1 MDDFKDVKFPAAGI
15 DTSLEFDMQR
25 DKTTREGEN
34 VRLFEPGTG
43 RARGGSRP
51 GHVRYKEG
59 QVSGTNLIQH
69 LAVIVDPTVEGLL
82 ADFDYEGSRR
92 DMSTSN
98 RRRRLPLTP
107 ERRMRRGGNG
117 RSPSRKTP
125 RPELIVT
132 ADDQSKAAGTTFTF
146 DGTEFTTD
154 GLDVLDTAT
163 SATIASTGSPKKKP
177 SGEYPIKIKNL
188 VGTAQDEGQ
197 EVPIKKKYRIR
208 YVPGT
213 MTVGN
218 DIAFVQLKTGT
229 GTFLSE
235 GDPTTLEIIFDSP
248 VVAGNLLVVATS
260 CSASIT
266 SVSDSKGN
274 TYTEVST
281 PGFRGTMYYAIANGS
296 GANTVTIVTG
306 IEGTVA
312 AVILEYHGTALS
324 AVLDSFSINDGLGLP
339 VTSNDVV
346 VNESNELIVGMVAV
360 FTDPGLTFTPALD
373 LVARGSAS
381 ISTIGG
387 TSYIFVYEKV
397 PVSGNY
403 AIEGD
408 LNLVVDYTAIGAG
421 FKPL

>member
-51 GHVRYKEG
+51 GHVRYIAG
-59 QVSGTNLIQH
+59 QVSGQNLIQH

-82 ADFDYEGSRR
+82 ADFDYEG
-92 DMSTSN
+92 DLEDTSSNN
-98 RRRRLPLTP
+98 RRRRRPASVA
-107 ERRMRRGGNG
+107 RRMRRGGNG

-132 ADDQSKAAGTTFTF
+132 ADNQSKAAGTTFTF

-154 GLDVLDTAT
+154 GLDILDTAV
-163 SATIASTGSPKKKP
+163 SATIASSGSPKKKP

-188 VGTAQDEGQ
+188 VGTAQDEGR
-197 EVPIKKKYRIR
+197 EVPIKRKYRIR
-208 YVPGT
+208 YVRGV

-218 DIAFVQLKTGT
+218 DITFVQSKSGSAVHP
-229 GTFLSE
+229 SE
-235 GDPTTLEIIFDSP
+235 GEPATLNLVFDSAIT
-248 VVAGNLLVVATS
+248 AGNIIVIAT
-260 CSASIT
+260 ANLQSIN
-266 SVSDSKGN
+266 SVTDSKGN
-274 TYTEVST
+274 AYSEIEG
-281 PGFRGTMYYAIANGS
+281 GFRGSMFYAVANGS

-306 IEGTVA
+306 TEGMVA
-312 AVILEYHGTALS
+312 AIALEYHGTALS
-324 AVLDSFSINDGLGLP
+324 LPLDDSALGEELGGGT
-339 VTSNDVV
+339 VTSGNVT
-346 VNESNELIVGMVAV
+346 VNESNELIVGSFSVV
-360 FTDPGLTFTPALD
+360 TDPGAEITPALD
-373 LVARGSAS
+373 LTARGSV
-381 ISTIGG
+381 TIDLFG
-387 TSYIFVYEKV
+387 SYATVWVFEKV

-403 AIEGD
+403 AVEGS
-408 LNLVVDYTAIGAG
+408 LNIVTDCTVIGAG